1 MISYQ
6 DFLNKNT
13 ELLSESVQTFKT
25 KLNTLQDALDNDD
38 GDFDSQRKINNAIY
52 DTQMEMS
59 KVIVSVLKELSEI
72 DFRDLTDAIKL
83 ISNKEAGK
91 VAFSDTK
98 ELTSKINEFKKNYNE
113 FKEYLKEYQDNIFG

>member
-13 ELLSESVQTFKT
+13 ELLTESVQSFKT
-25 KLNTLQDALDNDD
+25 KLNDLQDALDNDD

-59 KVIVSVLKELSEI
+59 KIIVNTLKELPDV
-72 DFRDLTDAIKL
+72 DFKDVMDAVKL

-91 VAFSDTK
+91 VAFSNPK
-98 ELTSKINEFKKNYNE
+98 ELTSKIDEFKKNYND

>member
-1 MISYQ
+1 MISYKE
-6 DFLNKNT
+6 FLNQNT
-13 ELLSESVQTFKT
+13 ELLTESVQSFKT
-25 KLNTLQDALDNDD
+25 KLNALQDALDNDD

-59 KVIVSVLKELSEI
+59 KIIVNTLKELPDVNFKDI
-72 DFRDLTDAIKL
+72 IDAIKL

-91 VAFSDTK
+91 VAFSNPK
-98 ELTSKINEFKKNYNE
+98 ELTNKIDEFKTNYTE

>member
-1 MISYQ
+1 MISYKEY
-6 DFLNKNT
+6 LNQNT
-13 ELLSESVQTFKT
+13 ELLAESVQSFKT
-25 KLNTLQDALDNDD
+25 KLNALQDALDNDD

-59 KVIVSVLKELSEI
+59 KIIVNTLKELPDVDFKDII
-72 DFRDLTDAIKL
+72 DTVKI

-91 VAFSDTK
+91 VAFSNPQ
-98 ELTSKINEFKKNYNE
+98 ELTSKINEFKKNYTE